1 MFENKDTEEA
11 LNGKYSNATDRS
23 GNDKNEEKEDA
34 TDAEE
39 KEQQAEDHAFKKE
52 LDTNFPLSGG
62 GTDPFFTNEE
72 A

>member
-1 MFENKDTEEA
+1 MFENMDTEEA
-11 LNGKYSNATDRS
+11 LNGKCRNAAAGS

-62 GTDPFFTNEE
+62 GTEPFFKNEE